1 VDGAKYNDTVPA
13 YFKRISNEVSKK
25 PGAGYRMALD
35 TDREQL
41 VGGRFKVVGMGKEK
55 VSFQDAITGKL
66 RTKEV
71 DVLTVEQVGVF

>member
-1 VDGAKYNDTVPA
+1 
-13 YFKRISNEVSKK
+13 
-25 PGAGYRMALD
+25 MALD